1 METILLVS
9 AAALVCMC
17 LLGYFVGSFFS
28 QAFEGGQ
35 ARSAREVERPRD
47 RNVVRIYPV
56 RRRVAL
62 QRAA

>member
-17 LLGYFVGSFFS
+17 VLGFFVGSFFS

-35 ARSAREVERPRD
+35 ARTAQEVERPRD
-47 RNVVRIYPV
+47 RKIGRIYPV

>member
-1 METILLVS
+1 METILFVA

-17 LLGYFVGSFFS
+17 VLGYFVGSLFS
-28 QAFEGGQ
+28 QAFENGTPR
-35 ARSAREVERPRD
+35 AAREVEQPR
-47 RNVVRIYPV
+47 VRDIGVIYPV